1 MQRVNQPISTAETS
15 GLMLSNHQIRNE
27 KNKYDLAR
35 LRQEMAL
42 VDGHKKGARLPL
54 GIDSLDQALAG
65 GLALGRVHL
74 LSGAMQAHGAVSGFT
89 IALLAV
95 LQHHAR
101 QQAETTS
108 PAGAGDNGLIVWCP
122 ASQRGG
128 NGMLY
133 GHGLAA
139 AGLDPARLLIV
150 DTPSPS
156 RRLAALDDILRT
168 EGVAAVVM
176 EYDGVQKSADYW
188 MRLARRAQ
196 LAAEENGATAFLL
209 GAPIGGSGFET
220 AWQIKPAADLDIWS
234 NPNGLQHNIWDLSL
248 QRARG
253 GRPYICRAGWQ
264 AGGDHLYAVD
274 HVDISTNAPVQA
286 ELAIHQ
292 WPAKAAGSRQIS
304 AKLAQAWPVATDQ
317 TPP

>member
-1 MQRVNQPISTAETS
+1 MP
-15 GLMLSNHQIRNE
+15 SNHQIKKE
-27 KNKYDLAR
+27 KKIYDLAR

-42 VDGHKKGARLPL
+42 VDGHKGGARLPL

-95 LQHHAR
+95 LQHHAC
-101 QQAETTS
+101 QQVATTS
-108 PAGAGDNGLIVWCP
+108 PPKTAGAGDNGLIVWCP

-196 LAAEENGATAFLL
+196 LAAEESGATAFLL

-220 AWQIKPAADLDIWS
+220 AWQIKPAADLNIWS
-234 NPNGLQHNIWDLSL
+234 NSNGLQHHIWDLSL

-253 GRPYICRAGWQ
+253 GRPYICRVGWQ
-264 AGGDHLYAVD
+264 AGGNHLYALD
-274 HVDISTNAPVQA
+274 HVDISTSAPVQA
-286 ELAIHQ
+286 ELAINQ
-292 WPAKAAGSRQIS
+292 WPAKAAGSKQIS
-304 AKLAQAWPVATDQ
+304 VKPLLAQGWPVVTDQ
-317 TPP
+317 TPPHAIAQ